1 MCMQFYWGELHVRNL
16 YIIGASLSEP
26 HIDEKN
32 GRNLHIYIYIWYIR
46 HPRAAD
52 INVQQYAIIS
62 RGRIGK
68 FGDFSSGHA
77 SMPRVPASLAGHT
90 L

>member
-1 MCMQFYWGELHVRNL
+1 MNGDVIR
-16 YIIGASLSEP
+16 ASLSEP
-26 HIDEKN
+26 HIYRSIYVGLVQARLDELN
-32 GRNLHIYIYIWYIR
+32 GRNLHVHMYVYWYVR

-52 INVQQYAIIS
+52 INVQQCAIIS

-77 SMPRVPASLAGHT
+77 PIL
-90 L
+90 